1 MVWLDAMD
9 DLAVI
14 ERAVAGHHR
23 RRIPLEQRVPA
34 AVLVPFLRR
43 GGALHL
49 LLEKRAAHLNHHR
62 GQIAFPGG
70 ARELDDDSAVE
81 TALREA
87 DEEVGLPP
95 RQVTIYGMLDD
106 LVTVT
111 GFRVTPVVGRIPDDA
126 DLAPSPDEVDE
137 LLFVPWSLFL
147 DDPVEGVVLEHDGHH
162 LEVAAYPFEHHHI
175 WGATARIIGSLVEL
189 VAAGEVPALEEEA

>member
-1 MVWLDAMD
+1 MVWLEAMD
-9 DLAVI
+9 DLTVI
-14 ERAVAGHHR
+14 ERTVAGHHR

-43 GGALHL
+43 GGRLHL

-87 DEEVGLPP
+87 AEEVGLNP
-95 RQVTIYGMLDD
+95 RQVTVYGLLDD

-111 GFRVTPVVGRIPDDA
+111 GFRVTPVVGRIQDDA
-126 DLAPSPDEVDE
+126 WLVPSPDEVDE
-137 LLFVPWSLFL
+137 LLIVPWSLFL

-189 VAAGEVPALEEEA
+189 LAAGGVPGLEEEA